1 MLQSQIDPVDV
12 GSIHMVPEVDTD
24 CGGHAQGR
32 TDESS
37 RLVVVHAG
45 LSVDIVT
52 ALAAGGVI
60 KGGTSAGGSCAPRV
74 PRPVQVL

>member
-1 MLQSQIDPVDV
+1 MLQSQVDPVDV
-12 GSIHMVPEVDTD
+12 GSIHVVPEVDTD

-32 TDESS
+32 TDQAS

-45 LSVDIVT
+45 LGVNVET

-60 KGGTSAGGSCAPRV
+60 EGGTGARGSRAPRV